1 MVAYLW
7 SILTLHWR
15 LLAWRVR
22 LNYIYI
28 DKDRYISIFIL
39 HQSSLCFGIFIDDL
53 NKLRKITNC
62 LLLNGNLNYFI
73 LTQFNVPCFLMTFMG
88 LRLEMPVTKMLVLY
102 VALKGSN
109 VMEDQDLREIGIADP
124 SHRKKI
130 LHAARSFPKVI
141 NHWFLL

>member
-22 LNYIYI
+22 LKYRYI
-28 DKDRYISIFIL
+28 DIYLSIFIL
-39 HQSSLCFGIFIDDL
+39 HQSSLCFAIFIDDL

-62 LLLNGNLNYFI
+62 LLLNGNFKLYQNKVIY
-73 LTQFNVPCFLMTFMG
+73 VPCFLMTFMG